1 MNINCLYQSNKET
14 HNALELFQVRANYHI
29 NKRILFIQD
38 G

>member
-1 MNINCLYQSNKET
+1 MNINCLYQFNKET
-14 HNALELFQVRANYHI
+14 HNALELFRVRANYHI